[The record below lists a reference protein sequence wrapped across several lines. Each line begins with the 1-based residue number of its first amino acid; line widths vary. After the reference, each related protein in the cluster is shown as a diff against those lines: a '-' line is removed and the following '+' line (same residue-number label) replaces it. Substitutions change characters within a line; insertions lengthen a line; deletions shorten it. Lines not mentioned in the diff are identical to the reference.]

1 MNNNLKGRDIIN
13 LRDLTPDEFRYLI
26 NLSSTLKAQKKAGMN
41 QKFFSG
47 KNILASFDWSSTR
60 TRCAFETS
68 ANDLG
73 MGFTYLTNSHMGD
86 SETVKDSIRVFSGM
100 YDAIVVRAQR
110 TEEFLY
116 KMAEYSHV
124 PIINALSL
132 GDHPTQ
138 MLADALT
145 MEEQWGGPGSSR
157 NKKMAFVGNC
167 GGAPLFYGRLCAMLG
182 MDFYAIGP
190 DDIRHQMAKAH
201 IEDVQDMFDR
211 FAPNNKFV
219 RSSDLS
225 LLKDIDVIVTEEWRY
240 LNPDAGEEVLDPDK
254 YESWMGDVDM
264 LLPYRVSSELLEL
277 TQNPNIFCMHEL
289 PSVHNADHAVGRKL
303 LSEAPDKK
311 SRKIIS
317 EGLEIADECFEKNAS
332 VIFREAENRQHTIKA
347 ILCAVLGL

>member
-1 MNNNLKGRDIIN
+1 MNHNLKGKNYIN
-13 LRDLTPDEFRYLI
+13 LRDLTSDEFRYLI
-26 NLSSTLKAQKKAGMN
+26 NLSSTLKAQKKAGVD
-41 QKFFSG
+41 QHFFPG

-86 SETVKDSIRVFSGM
+86 CETVKDTIRVLSGM

-110 TEEFLY
+110 EESFLY
-116 KMAEYSHV
+116 EMAEYSAV

-132 GDHPTQ
+132 DDHPTQ

-145 MEEQWGGPGSSR
+145 MEEQWGGMGSSR
-157 NKKMAFVGNC
+157 HKKMAFVGNC
-167 GGAPLFYGRLCAMLG
+167 GGAPIFYGRLCAMLG

-190 DDIRHQMAKAH
+190 DHIRHQMGSRH
-201 IEDVQDMFDR
+201 IKDIQDMFDKH
-211 FAPNNKFV
+211 APKNKFI

-225 LLKDIDVIVTEEWRY
+225 LLKGIDVIVTEEWRY
-240 LNPDAGEEVLDPDK
+240 INPESGDTVLDPDV
-254 YESWMGDVDM
+254 YESWMGDAEM
-264 LLPYRVSSELLEL
+264 LLPYRVSSELLER
-277 TQNPNIFCMHEL
+277 TENPDIFAMHEL
-289 PSVHNADHAVGRKL
+289 PSVHNADHRVGKWL
-303 LSEAPDKK
+303 LSEAPDEK

-317 EGLEIADECFEKNAS
+317 EGLEITDECFEKNAS

>member
-1 MNNNLKGRDIIN
+1 MNNNLKGKDLIN
-13 LRDLTPDEFRYLI
+13 LRDLTVDEFRYLI
-26 NLSSTLKAQKKAGMN
+26 NLSATLKAQKKAGVD
-41 QKFFSG
+41 QHYFPG

-60 TRCAFETS
+60 TRCAFETA

-86 SETVKDSIRVFSGM
+86 CETVKDSIRVFSGM

-110 TEEFLY
+110 PEDFLY
-116 KMAEYSHV
+116 EMAEYSHV
-124 PIINALSL
+124 PVINALSL

-145 MEEQWGGPGSSR
+145 MEEQWGGLGSSR
-157 NKKMAFVGNC
+157 HKKMAFVGNC

-190 DDIRHQMAKAH
+190 DNVRHQMCQSH
-201 IEDVQDMFDR
+201 IHDVQAMFDK

-219 RSSDLS
+219 ISSDLS
-225 LLKDIDVIVTEEWRY
+225 LLKGMDVLVTEEWRY
-240 LNPDAGEEVLDPDK
+240 INPEVGEEVLDPNK
-254 YESWMGDVDM
+254 YESWMGDADM
-264 LLPYRVSSELLEL
+264 LLPYRVSSELMEL
-277 TQNPNIFCMHEL
+277 TENPDVFVMHEL
-289 PSVHNADHAVGRKL
+289 PSVHNADHAVGKRL
-303 LSEAPDKK
+303 LAEAPDEK

-317 EGLEIADECFEKNAS
+317 AGLEITDECFEKNAS

>member
-1 MNNNLKGRDIIN
+1 MNNNLKGKDLIN

-26 NLSSTLKAQKKAGMN
+26 NLAATLKAQKKAGVD
-41 QKFFSG
+41 QHYFPG

-86 SETVKDSIRVFSGM
+86 CETVKDSVRVFSAM

-110 TEEFLY
+110 PEEFLY
-116 KMAEYSHV
+116 EMAEYSAV
-124 PIINALSL
+124 PVINALSL

-145 MEEQWGGPGSSR
+145 MEEQWGGLGSSR
-157 NKKMAFVGNC
+157 HKKMAFVGNC
-167 GGAPLFYGRLCAMLG
+167 GGAPLFYGRLCALLG

-190 DDIRHQMAKAH
+190 DNIRHQMCKAH
-201 IEDVQDMFDR
+201 KADIQAMFDKY
-211 FAPNNKFV
+211 APNNKFV
-219 RSSDLS
+219 TSSDLS
-225 LLKDIDVIVTEEWRY
+225 LLKGMDVLVTEEWRY
-240 LNPDAGEEVLDPDK
+240 LNPEAGEEVLDPDK
-254 YESWMGDVDM
+254 YESWMGDADM
-264 LLPYRVSSELLEL
+264 LLPYRVSSELMER
-277 TQNPNIFCMHEL
+277 TENPDVFAMHEL
-289 PSVHNADHAVGRKL
+289 PSVHNADHAVGKRL
-303 LSEAPDKK
+303 LSQAPDEK
-311 SRKIIS
+311 SRKIIT
-317 EGLEIADECFEKNAS
+317 EGMEITDECFEKNAS